1 MCTVLVTLVQWS
13 GMASPGDVSIVPVFV
28 LVLCIYHCTV
38 CTVLVP
44 FVHVCVCDF
53 FPFMLDIKFVEG
65 FRHSFSSSTVKS
77 NFVY

>member
-1 MCTVLVTLVQWS
+1 MT
-13 GMASPGDVSIVPVFV
+13 SPGDASIFPVFV
-28 LVLCIYHCTV
+28 LVLCMYHCTV

-53 FPFMLDIKFVEG
+53 SPFMLNIKFVEG
-65 FRHSFSSSTVKS
+65 FTHSFPLSTVKS

>member
-1 MCTVLVTLVQWS
+1 MD
-13 GMASPGDVSIVPVFV
+13 SPEDVSIFPVFV
-28 LVLCIYHCTV
+28 LVLCMYPCTV

-44 FVHVCVCDF
+44 FVYACVCGL

-65 FRHSFSSSTVKS
+65 FSHSFPSSTVKS